1 MTVDIHDD
9 MDLEKIAESG
19 QCFRMKETSPGT
31 WRVLSRDQMLF
42 IRKVEGPRF
51 QVSCSESEWDTIWY
65 PYFDL
70 DRNYSAIREKYKGRN
85 EFTDRCM
92 DAGRGLRILRA
103 DPFEM
108 LITFIISQRKNI
120 PAISASVEKICKRY
134 GHMIGR
140 DEDQDIYSFPT
151 AEEMTRADEKGL
163 SECSLGYRTPYI
175 LDAVSRVSDGRLNFE
190 KMRKLDDRQLFD
202 TLCTV
207 KGVGVKVAN
216 CVELF
221 GYARTSRAPVD
232 VWIQRAID
240 QHYGGVNPFSE
251 YGDEAGIIQQYIF
264 YAMRHSV

>member
-1 MTVDIHDD
+1 MTVEIHDD

-19 QCFRMKETSPGT
+19 QCFRMKETEPGV

-42 IRKVEGPRF
+42 IRGDEGCGF
-51 QVSCSESEWDTIWY
+51 SVSCSENEWDTIWY
-65 PYFDL
+65 PYFDM
-70 DRNYSAIREKYKGRN
+70 DRNYSAIREKYRGRN

-92 DAGRGLRILRA
+92 EEGKGLRILRA

-120 PAISASVEKICKRY
+120 PAISASVEKICRRY
-134 GHMIGR
+134 GHVIAEGS
-140 DEDQDIYSFPT
+140 DGDIYSFPT
-151 AEEMTRADEKGL
+151 AEEMFRADEEGL

-175 LDAVSRVSDGRLNFE
+175 LDALQRVRDGRLDLKGME
-190 KMRKLDDRQLFD
+190 MMDDQQLFD

-240 QHYGGVNPFSE
+240 QHYEGKNPFPE
-251 YGDEAGIIQQYIF
+251 YGSDAGIIQQYIF